1 MKAAEVKKLSS
12 MPLSSPSYPRGPYRF
27 IDREYLIVTYESDP
41 DAIREALPEPLEPD
55 GSNYVFYE
63 FIRMPN
69 SAGFGD
75 YTESGQVIPAVLHGE
90 HVNFTAQ
97 MYLDDE
103 PPIAGGREI
112 WGFPKKHANPKL
124 SIIHDTFTGV
134 LQYAGVTVAVA
145 TMGYKHQNLLY
156 DVKGR
161 KQCSSESIIENMS
174 SPTMGNARRPNG
186 GRCRIRF

>member
-1 MKAAEVKKLSS
+1 
-12 MPLSSPSYPRGPYRF
+12 
-27 IDREYLIVTYESDP
+27 
-41 DAIREALPEPLEPD
+41 
-55 GSNYVFYE
+55 
-63 FIRMPN
+63 
-69 SAGFGD
+69 
-75 YTESGQVIPAVLHGE
+75 
-90 HVNFTAQ
+90 
-97 MYLDDE
+97 
-103 PPIAGGREI
+103 
-112 WGFPKKHANPKL
+112 
-124 SIIHDTFTGV
+124 V